1 MKIAHESPI
10 SLFNEVQKVTDI
22 DYCLVHLLEENKQ
35 YLDLFVEAVN
45 SGREV
50 ILDTS
55 IFELGEAFDSSKFA
69 TWVERLKPTWYIIPD
84 VLEDSKRTQDKASEW
99 IDKYDDLLPGKRIGV
114 VQGKDYDEI
123 VECYDYGRFVLLSRL
138 LDDGVIEK
146 SKPHHLLGCS
156 LPQEGLLYSSD
167 DNDWSWI
174 YSIDSSNPIVHGLK
188 DIRYGD
194 TGLRTKEST
203 KLFTL
208 INEPKPNNYIWLKN
222 VLDFRDYWNIN

>member
-10 SLFNEVQKVTDI
+10 SLFKEVQKVTDI

-55 IFELGEAFDSSKFA
+55 IFELGKAFDSSKFA

-99 IDKYDDLLPGKRIGV
+99 IDKYDDLFSSWMM
-114 VQGKDYDEI
+114 
-123 VECYDYGRFVLLSRL
+123 GRFVLLSRL

-146 SKPHHLLGCS
+146 SKLHHLLGCS
-156 LPQEGLLYSSD
+156 LPQEGLLYLSD

-208 INEPKPNNYIWLKN
+208 INEPKPDNHIWLKN